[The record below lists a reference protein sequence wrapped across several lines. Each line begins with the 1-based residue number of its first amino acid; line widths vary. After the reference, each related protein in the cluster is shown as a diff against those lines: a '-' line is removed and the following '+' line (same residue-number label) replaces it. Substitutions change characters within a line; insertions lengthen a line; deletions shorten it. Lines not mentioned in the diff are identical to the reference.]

1 MLSPRCCY
9 YKLKLFKIT
18 PGRRRGRGARLHRQ
32 PGEAWTHRDIY
43 IQSDRLPGIVSL
55 RALMSDPLLPVQKGE
70 RHVMT
75 MGPKQ
80 DKEEMFKFR
89 PLLPSSPLSR
99 LWSCLVFVNS
109 SSFPPWAPSP
119 HCVISIEGFSHSTQI
134 PKEDQLVRPE
144 FSQSLVFTDVPLEI
158 ISASLNPS
166 NKLAINKEVYVKKPM
181 KNCLGVE
188 LTQK

>member
-1 MLSPRCCY
+1 MLLLLLLLQPQV
-9 YKLKLFKIT
+9 LKAA
-18 PGRRRGRGARLHRQ
+18 PGREGQREESGSSGRAR
-32 PGEAWTHRDIY
+32 EAWTHRDIY

-70 RHVMT
+70 RHAMT

-89 PLLPSSPLSR
+89 PPSSTISSSTAIAA

-109 SSFPPWAPSP
+109 FGSPLPELSLP

-134 PKEDQLVRPE
+134 PKEDQRRRPE
-144 FSQSLVFTDVPLEI
+144 FSQSLVFTDVPFRRYV
-158 ISASLNPS
+158 SVSL
-166 NKLAINKEVYVKKPM
+166 
-181 KNCLGVE
+181 
-188 LTQK
+188 